1 MLTFAKTIMSKV
13 YPTIFYNS
21 GVISKISDVR
31 KLIVIPEMFILLYMQ
46 QFQIS
51 PNFKSQLVLARE
63 NDLKKLSFS
72 NSFWQQFFLP
82 CVCVLKEKNICYT

>member
-21 GVISKISDVR
+21 GIISKISDVR
-31 KLIVIPEMFILLYMQ
+31 KLIVIPGMFILLYMQ

-51 PNFKSQLVLARE
+51 PNFKSQLFW
-63 NDLKKLSFS
+63 LKKM
-72 NSFWQQFFLP
+72 
-82 CVCVLKEKNICYT
+82 I